1 MNEQKIQPVRGLHLT
16 AENGKTVL
24 KNICNEVE
32 ITIFFAE
39 EEPARNAKEACLSII
54 GGRYSG
60 REVVLITGEIRKKS
74 YQPTHIPVRYDG
86 LSMNSKV
93 LLEQLRTLDKSRLK
107 SRAGKPDAETM
118 KRIETALLVSVGMKE
133 ESHGG

>member
-16 AENGKTVL
+16 AENGKSVL

-54 GGRYSG
+54 GRQY
-60 REVVLITGEIRKKS
+60 E
-74 YQPTHIPVRYDG
+74 
-86 LSMNSKV
+86 
-93 LLEQLRTLDKSRLK
+93 
-107 SRAGKPDAETM
+107 SRAVAGK
-118 KRIETALLVSVGMKE
+118 
-133 ESHGG
+133 